1 MNWLSSFMSR
11 RQHVTEPVKVYSL
24 IDEADQETA
33 KAAIE
38 NAYQQ
43 SGPSARHTGS
53 SAQAKIEEEADTGG
67 MEPGEL
73 LTLTPLEG
81 LIGIDSSVYRQIE
94 AAINSGK
101 QHLMFYGP
109 PGTGKTTLARW
120 LAGVLN
126 GRNWTLITGSADW
139 SSQDIIGGYQPMAG
153 GTVKFFPGVLLRDF
167 DRPLIID
174 ELNRCDID
182 KVIGPLFTVLSGQST
197 TLPYRIDAGDADSAQ
212 FTILP
217 TAKADSAEHEF
228 APGPAWRLLA
238 TINSIDKASLYQ
250 MSYALSRRFAW
261 IFVDAPSDTKGFI
274 QDYLEKVKGQEAR
287 TIDGIPPLAAI
298 WSAVNAVRMIGP
310 APIIDAINTI
320 FQLAPNADLL
330 ATPQGE
336 AQIAYLDAFD
346 LYFLPLLDGILQHEA
361 EGIAVGVI
369 AAVGLAEEA
378 TEALRLKRRL
388 QSVAV

>member
-1 MNWLSSFMSR
+1 MAEPI
-11 RQHVTEPVKVYSL
+11 HVFSL
-24 IDEADQETA
+24 IDEADQDMV
-33 KAAIE
+33 KAAIQT
-38 NAYQQ
+38 AYQHA
-43 SGPSARHTGS
+43 GPSSRHTAS
-53 SAQAKIEEEADTGG
+53 PAQLKAEEESDTGG
-67 MEPGEL
+67 LEPGEPL
-73 LTLTPLEG
+73 KLTPFED
-81 LIGIDSSVYRQIE
+81 LIGIDPGVYRQIE
-94 AAINSGK
+94 AAVNSGK

-197 TLPYRIDAGDADSAQ
+197 TLPYRLDAGDADSPQ
-212 FTILP
+212 YTILP
-217 TAKADSAEHEF
+217 AAKSDAAPHEY
-228 APGPAWRLLA
+228 APGAAWRLIA

-261 IFVDAPSDTKGFI
+261 IYLDAPSDTAGFVR
-274 QDYLEKVKGQEAR
+274 DYLEKVLGRETQGTGAS
-287 TIDGIPPLAAI
+287 PLAAI
-298 WSAVNAVRMIGP
+298 WNAVNAVRLLGG
-310 APIIDAINTI
+310 APVIDAIHAMER
-320 FQLAPNADLL
+320 LAPGTDLL
-330 ATPQGE
+330 AAPEGE
-336 AQIAYLDAFD
+336 AQLAYLDVFD
-346 LYFLPLLDGILQHEA
+346 LYFLPLLDGILRHEA
-361 EGIAVGVI
+361 DNIAAGVI
-369 AAVGLAEEA
+369 AALGLAEDAPEA
-378 TEALRLKRRL
+378 ARLKRRL